1 MSTKSDS
8 LKGKLTEIFFEF
20 SQLSDYSFMN
30 SLKADPQSTKDGNDH
45 KARSVYSG
53 HYVPVVPTAI
63 PEPEYISHS
72 KKLFKEFGLSSNLIK
87 DQNFSRF
94 FSGDFSVAN
103 YPMSTFGW
111 ATGYALSIY
120 GTEYTQQ
127 CPFGTGNGYGDG
139 RAISVFEGLFNG
151 KRMEMQ
157 VLVEVMM
164 RENKLSIN
172 YLLKWMA
179 SKVIV
184 A

>member
-8 LKGKLTEIFFEF
+8 LKEKFTENFSEF
-20 SQLSDYSFMN
+20 SQLSDYSFLN

-45 KARSVYSG
+45 KPRSVYSG

-63 PEPEYISHS
+63 PESEYISHS
-72 KKLFKEFGLSSNLIK
+72 KKLFKELGLSSNLTK
-87 DQNFSRF
+87 DQKFCSF
-94 FSGDFSVAN
+94 FSGDISVAD
-103 YPMSTFGW
+103 YPMSPFGW

-151 KRMEMQ
+151 KRT
-157 VLVEVMM
+157 VSYTHLTLPT
-164 RENKLSIN
+164 N
-172 YLLKWMA
+172 A
-179 SKVIV
+179 
-184 A
+184 